1 VRGPTRSIHGPS
13 VNVVT
18 PSETAHAEKIGTTSL
33 SAQSAAAGA
42 TTPSEEVRGPFHID
56 HA

>member
-1 VRGPTRSIHGPS
+1 M
-13 VNVVT
+13 T

-33 SAQSAAAGA
+33 SPQSPAAGA
-42 TTPSEEVRGPFHID
+42 TTPSVEVSGPFHID